1 MSRDICGWHSAGP
14 PGIGWLLSLP
24 QHPGQT
30 PTPTSAVLGWRSP
43 ALWYVYCICLS
54 HLALSQET
62 QRGRVIGPKS
72 HSEYTMN
79 KLDSA
84 LCFLSA
90 VIGPTQVPEGPSL
103 HSSLLPPGIPVS
115 RLCWRLHELAATPTC
130 WTIPPSV
137 TFWGSP
143 DALHSWFPSPAQDTP
158 LLLHPYACL
167 PSPTPRGPGPGHR
180 QLHWFRKA
188 IIS

>member
-1 MSRDICGWHSAGP
+1 MAQCRSSWHRVAAQPPPAPRTDPHPDVSSAR
-14 PGIGWLLSLP
+14 
-24 QHPGQT
+24 
-30 PTPTSAVLGWRSP
+30 A
-43 ALWYVYCICLS
+43 ALWYVCCICLS